1 MILFVIIT
9 RLTYLYACL
18 KEVSTL
24 NTEFLIWIQIY
35 LTGRRLVY
43 DVASYYF
50 STR

>member
-9 RLTYLYACL
+9 RLTYLMRRL
-18 KEVSTL
+18 KEVSTR
-24 NTEFLIWIQIY
+24 NTEFLIWMQIIF
-35 LTGRRLVY
+35 TGRRLVY